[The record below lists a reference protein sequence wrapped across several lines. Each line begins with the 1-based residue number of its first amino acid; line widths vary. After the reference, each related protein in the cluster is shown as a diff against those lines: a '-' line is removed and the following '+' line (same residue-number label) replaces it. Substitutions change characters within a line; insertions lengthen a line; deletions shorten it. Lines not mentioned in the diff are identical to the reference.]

1 MEIKRNAKFILVM
14 TAAITFFAFFP
25 ALSQEQPADNMHVF
39 LEKILADRKLLVA
52 ANAEP
57 MAKKAENLW
66 SVYDNYQDEIFL
78 QSAHTTQVN
87 KNYPESINPPN
98 LGSFGDWRMRTIQEP
113 SFPSNKGADNP
124 SPGTSWFSDTAWSS
138 FLWQIFPSFK
148 EGNFG
153 LVPLRSLDEL
163 RQLVEQSQE
172 KTSPIFLDGLGRSNS
187 TTMLAVAELDES
199 AVGGQEVSQSHSRT
213 NVQVEGVDEGDI
225 IKTDGRRIYRIKYNE
240 LQVVNLLGYGKMEIA
255 LTSSMRSV
263 NDNRNYTYFS
273 DLYLTDKYL
282 VVVGQRYHCFTMKI
296 GGGIIETDAA
306 RGILPGRFWYGTPQT
321 LITIYDLDELSYVD
335 EIEINGNLMTT
346 RLIEDNLY
354 VISKQHIYLH
364 DEEIDPRPLFR
375 QGEEIVVPEYS
386 DIKYLPDVKTE
397 SFTIITQIKLEDK
410 VTFDYDILLGASSWG
425 QIYVSKNAIYL
436 AANTYTFHPLTGNHK
451 TDGHLLS
458 YLFNADGSVA
468 FGGAGKFEGFPI
480 NQFAMDESEGTFR
493 MVTTEGWGDS
503 VKNRLYVFKRKE
515 AAGKRELERIGFLDK
530 GIGKPGETVRSVRFN
545 EALVTIVTFE
555 IIDPLYTIDLSN
567 PTSPLIRA
575 GLEVTGF
582 STYQHPW
589 GEDCILGIGYETDEE
604 GIIIGL
610 KFALY
615 DVSDWDEPLEV
626 GRPLVLLNERR
637 GWSYSEALHNHKAI
651 LVAEELGFIGFA
663 ISRSHRTPFC
673 YYYTSDYMI
682 FAIDPEAE
690 TPVWID
696 AAITHI
702 DFFIENEEYYLDLYR
717 HSYDF
722 AVERAVYV
730 GHYLYVVSGEAVSSH
745 DILKDFESVA
755 SLRFLSNR

>member
-1 MEIKRNAKFILVM
+1 MKINAKVIFVLA
-14 TAAITFFAFFP
+14 TAITFFALSP

-39 LEKILADRKLLVA
+39 LEKMLAERKLLVA
-52 ANAEP
+52 ANADLT
-57 MAKKAENLW
+57 ATKAENLW
-66 SVYDNYQDEIFL
+66 SVYDNYQDELFP
-78 QSAHTTQVN
+78 QSSHTTQMN
-87 KNYPESINPPN
+87 KNYPEPINAPS
-98 LGSFGDWRMRTIQEP
+98 LGSFDDWRMRPIREP
-113 SFPSNKGADNP
+113 SFPFYKRADNP
-124 SPGTSWFSDTAWSS
+124 SPSASWFPDTGWSS

-148 EGNFG
+148 DGNFG

-172 KTSPIFLDGLGRSNS
+172 NTSPIFLDGLSRSNS
-187 TTMLAVAELDES
+187 TTMLAVAGLEKS
-199 AVGGQEVSQSHSRT
+199 AIGGQEASQSHSRT

-225 IKTDGRRIYRIKYNE
+225 IKTDGRRIYRIKHNE
-240 LQVVNLLGYGKMEIA
+240 LQVVDLLGNGKMEIA
-255 LTSSMRSV
+255 LTSKMRSV
-263 NDNRNYTYFS
+263 YDNWNYTYFS
-273 DLYLTDKYL
+273 DLYLTGKYL
-282 VVVGQRYHCFTMKI
+282 VVVGQRYHYFTMKI
-296 GGGIIETDAA
+296 GGGIIETGAA

-321 LITIYDLDELSYVD
+321 LITIYDLDNLTYVD

-346 RLIEDNLY
+346 RLIENNLY

-397 SFTIITQIKLEDK
+397 SFTIITQIKLEDE
-410 VTFDYDILLGASSWG
+410 VAFDYDILLGASSWG

-436 AANTYTFHPLTGNHK
+436 ATNTYSFHPLTGTHK

-480 NQFAMDESEGTFR
+480 NQFAMDEYEGTFR

-515 AAGKRELERIGFLDK
+515 GAGKRVLERIGFLDK

-555 IIDPLYTIDLSN
+555 IIDPLYTIDLSE
-567 PTSPLIRA
+567 PTRPLIRA

-589 GEDCILGIGYETDEE
+589 GEGFILGIGYETNEE

-615 DVSDWDEPLEV
+615 DVSDWDTPLEV
-626 GRPLVLLNERR
+626 GKPLVLLNERR

-651 LVAEELGFIGFA
+651 LVAEEHDFIGFA
-663 ISRSHRTPFC
+663 ISRSHRTPYC

-682 FAIDPEAE
+682 FAIDPDAGM
-690 TPVWID
+690 PVWID

-702 DFFIENEEYYLDLYR
+702 DFFIENEEYYRDLYR

-730 GHYLYVVSGEAVSSH
+730 GDYLYVVSGEAVSSH
-745 DILKDFESVA
+745 CMLNDFESVA
-755 SLRFLSNR
+755 SLRFLSHR